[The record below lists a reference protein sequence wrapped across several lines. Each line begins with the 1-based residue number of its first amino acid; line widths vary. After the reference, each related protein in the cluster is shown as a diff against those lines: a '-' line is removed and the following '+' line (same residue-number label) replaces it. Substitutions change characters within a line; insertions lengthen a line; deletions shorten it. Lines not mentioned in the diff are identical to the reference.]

1 MVLCDRT
8 CGEGEQILTN
18 CKCYMHR
25 IRCAGFYGRLGGKM
39 DYNTGRGYI
48 YFVREAIEAV
58 WKEELA

>member
-1 MVLCDRT
+1 
-8 CGEGEQILTN
+8 
-18 CKCYMHR
+18 MHR